1 MKGGGGDRQ
10 KQQQEKMEQMEN
22 MKNGILSQVI
32 HGQYDKFYDLFIHFE
47 PRESPEVTHGQTVGD
62 SLDEIA
68 LPGFG
73 PGGKS
78 QA

>member
-1 MKGGGGDRQ
+1 MANID
-10 KQQQEKMEQMEN
+10 
-22 MKNGILSQVI
+22 S
-32 HGQYDKFYDLFIHFE
+32 QYDRYCDLFIHFE

-78 QA
+78 QAQHDQAYQA

>member
-1 MKGGGGDRQ
+1 MANID
-10 KQQQEKMEQMEN
+10 
-22 MKNGILSQVI
+22 S
-32 HGQYDKFYDLFIHFE
+32 QYDRFYDLFIHSE

-73 PGGKS
+73 PGGQS